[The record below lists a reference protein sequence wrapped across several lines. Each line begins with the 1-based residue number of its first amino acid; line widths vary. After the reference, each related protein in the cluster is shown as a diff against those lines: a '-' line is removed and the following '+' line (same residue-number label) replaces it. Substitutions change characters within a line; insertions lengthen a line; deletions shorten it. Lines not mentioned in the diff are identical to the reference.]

1 MSTNHIPRSARLTR
15 SSLSERAAVS
25 LRKLILRNTLP
36 PGSAVTER
44 EVSDQLGISRTPA
57 REAIRTLVGEGLIIV
72 SDTGRLSIANPDLE
86 AIINLVQ
93 VLRVLEGLASE
104 LAAQNASDAELSSIE
119 QSHIKMA
126 DAVADSADFKYFD
139 ANIAFHRAIVAASH
153 NPALIQSHKFID
165 DQLYQARFRSSR
177 KQLRREIAIEEHGR
191 IAAALLARD
200 SEAARRAMTEH
211 LTTTIVNL
219 RAIEEET
226 KSQS

>member
-1 MSTNHIPRSARLTR
+1 MSTNHIPRSARLSR

-104 LAAQNASDAELSSIE
+104 LAAQNASDAELGSIE

-153 NPALIQSHKFID
+153 NPALVQSHKFID

-177 KQLRREIAIEEHGR
+177 KQGRREIAIEEHGR
-191 IAAALLARD
+191 ITAALLARD

-219 RAIEEET
+219 RAIEQES
-226 KSQS
+226 KSNS

>member
-200 SEAARRAMTEH
+200 SEAAWRAMTEH